1 MKTLI
6 HTLLFLLLACATVI
20 AQEKDNPNPLLQ
32 KGYEQLDKEY
42 YKYEMDL
49 QKARGIATASL
60 QKAKKE
66 KDSLYIAK
74 SYYALFFIDYRD
86 HRNPNEVVYLDSV
99 IDYAKNLKNSDLL
112 CKSYLNKGGYYH
124 YKRNFTMAINFFTL
138 AYNEAQRT
146 NNSYLLNDARHDIA
160 ALKRRMGDYEESQA
174 MFKICA
180 DYSLKRNDIED
191 YLNSLISI
199 SDSYTLLKKYK
210 ESSAI
215 NQKGYEL
222 AVKNNS
228 IWQHYFTLQEAINS
242 YYLKKY
248 KESIFT
254 IEKTLPY
261 YISVDDKPNQAVCY
275 FYLGMNHYTMG
286 HQGVAVSYFKKVD
299 AIFKKTNDL
308 YPETRPT
315 YELLIDYYKASGDT
329 KNQLYYIEQLLKL
342 DRVLDTNYKYLS
354 QKINN
359 DYDTPQLLMAKQAI
373 INELNHKQV
382 AATLKIIILA
392 FLLLCLL
399 LLCLYYYRKQK
410 RYRKNFEKLLED
422 KATNPPIVDAPVPA
436 APPTQKEVST
446 PVLNLDNRL
455 VNELLEKLRLFEK
468 NLGFLS
474 NTCTIGTLA
483 KEFKT
488 NPNYLSKVINV
499 KKQTSFTVYINNL
512 RIDYAVDQLKN
523 STKFNRY
530 TIEGIAESV
539 GFNAS
544 QAFSNAFFNK
554 TGIRPSYFINEL
566 KGK

>member
-1 MKTLI
+1 V
-6 HTLLFLLLACATVI
+6 A
-20 AQEKDNPNPLLQ
+20 
-32 KGYEQLDKEY
+32 
-42 YKYEMDL
+42 
-49 QKARGIATASL
+49 
-60 QKAKKE
+60 
-66 KDSLYIAK
+66 
-74 SYYALFFIDYRD
+74 
-86 HRNPNEVVYLDSV
+86 
-99 IDYAKNLKNSDLL
+99 
-112 CKSYLNKGGYYH
+112 
-124 YKRNFTMAINFFTL
+124 MA
-138 AYNEAQRT
+138 
-146 NNSYLLNDARHDIA
+146 
-160 ALKRRMGDYEESQA
+160 
-174 MFKICA
+174 
-180 DYSLKRNDIED
+180 
-191 YLNSLISI
+191 
-199 SDSYTLLKKYK
+199 
-210 ESSAI
+210 
-215 NQKGYEL
+215 
-222 AVKNNS
+222 
-228 IWQHYFTLQEAINS
+228 
-242 YYLKKY
+242 
-248 KESIFT
+248 
-254 IEKTLPY
+254 
-261 YISVDDKPNQAVCY
+261 
-275 FYLGMNHYTMG
+275 
-286 HQGVAVSYFKKVD
+286 YFKKVD

-315 YELLIDYYKASGDT
+315 YEILIDYYKASGDT

-382 AATLKIIILA
+382 AATLKIIILT

-410 RYRKNFEKLLED
+410 RYRVNFEKLLED
-422 KATNPPIVDAPVPA
+422 KATNPPVLDAPILA

-446 PVLNLDNRL
+446 PVLNLDSRL

-488 NPNYLSKVINV
+488 NPNYLSKIINV

-523 STKFNRY
+523 TKKFDRY

-539 GFNAS
+539 GFNAA